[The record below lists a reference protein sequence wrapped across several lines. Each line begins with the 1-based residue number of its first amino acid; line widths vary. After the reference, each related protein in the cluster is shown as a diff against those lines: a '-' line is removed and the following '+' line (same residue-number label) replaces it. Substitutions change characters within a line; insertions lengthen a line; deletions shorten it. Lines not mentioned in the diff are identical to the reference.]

1 MELYLKDRSLDLNE
15 PKIMGIL
22 NVTPDSFSD
31 GGRFQGLEQALSHA
45 KEMLEAGASII
56 DIGGESTRPGSREI
70 SVDEELERVIP
81 VVEKIAKT
89 LNPIISIDTSSP
101 EVIKEAVRVGAH
113 IWNDIRSLSRPNALE
128 TALELNIPVCLMHMQ
143 GKPQTMQV
151 NPHYSDVEAEVMDFL
166 EQKTALLVDKGFDPR
181 HILWDV
187 GFGFGKSTDDNYR
200 LLAHL
205 EKFTA
210 KGYPFVAALSR
221 KKMIYA
227 ATGEEKASD
236 RVIGSVTAALVCA
249 QKGAQILRV
258 HDVLE
263 TKKALQVLKLIKDH
277 N

>member
-1 MELYLKDRSLDLNE
+1 
-15 PKIMGIL
+15 
-22 NVTPDSFSD
+22 
-31 GGRFQGLEQALSHA
+31 
-45 KEMLEAGASII
+45 
-56 DIGGESTRPGSREI
+56 
-70 SVDEELERVIP
+70 
-81 VVEKIAKT
+81 
-89 LNPIISIDTSSP
+89 
-101 EVIKEAVRVGAH
+101 
-113 IWNDIRSLSRPNALE
+113 
-128 TALELNIPVCLMHMQ
+128 MHMQ
-143 GKPQTMQV
+143 GKPQSMQV